1 MMKYKRHS
9 EDSSNY
15 LEVIVYNKTKE
26 IENRIA
32 SGKTSKD
39 ELVRYKDVIRT
50 EVKVKNGKLNS
61 NKSQDQLNHKTDI
74 RNKSLENYY
83 NDTAL
88 QNYYSRNIK
97 KIFGTE
103 AFYRIDTAIN
113 LIDKEE
119 TIKPKMKEKLIT
131 LIKLINTE
139 GYTKAK
145 NIWVDTFSLTTF
157 NTHIKRIRKLGI
169 NVITFD
175 KVINGVTIDYE
186 YIPNF
191 SLLDNAEIEFIPIKQ
206 ITF

>member
-15 LEVIVYNKTKE
+15 LEVIVYNKTQE

-32 SGKTSKD
+32 SGKASKD

-88 QNYYSRNIK
+88 QNYYSRNVK

>member
-32 SGKTSKD
+32 SGKASKD

-88 QNYYSRNIK
+88 QNYYSRNVK